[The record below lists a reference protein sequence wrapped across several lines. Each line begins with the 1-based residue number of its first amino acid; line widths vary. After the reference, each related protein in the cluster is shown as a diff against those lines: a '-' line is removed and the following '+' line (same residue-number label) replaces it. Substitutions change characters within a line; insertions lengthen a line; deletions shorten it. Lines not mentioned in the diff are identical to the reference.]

1 VSGEASAKVNAPI
14 ECACQVRRCMLCG
27 ARMAALAGPQLIC
40 EIRGLIQKRRFAPG
54 EYLCLEGERRGLL
67 HFITQGMA
75 KITVT
80 LPDGREQ
87 ILRLAL
93 PGQALG
99 LETLE
104 DPASPYSAQALTE
117 VTTCTVRVPEIREVL
132 EASPDLA
139 VRVIRVLNEELA
151 HARVLVRDLGLMRAG
166 ERVASFLLS
175 LLATAETGEG
185 IPMPLSR
192 AEIAE
197 MLGLTPET
205 VSRHMARMKRER
217 IIRESKGRLFLL
229 APERLRALAGLEGRP
244 AGTGAH

>member
-1 VSGEASAKVNAPI
+1 MSGEAKQPTL

-40 EIRGLIQKRRFAPG
+40 EIRGLIQKRRYQPG

-67 HFITQGMA
+67 HFITEGMA
-75 KITVT
+75 KVTVT

-93 PGQALG
+93 PGQPLG

-104 DPASPYSAQALTE
+104 DQTSPYSAQALTE
-117 VTTCTVRVPEIREVL
+117 VATCTVRVPEIREVL
-132 EASPDLA
+132 DASPDLA
-139 VRVIRVLNEELA
+139 VRVIRALNEELA

-175 LLATAETGEG
+175 LFSIADAQDGV
-185 IPMPLSR
+185 PMPLSR

-205 VSRHMARMKRER
+205 VSRHMARLKRER
-217 IIRESKGRLFLL
+217 VIRESRGRLYLL
-229 APERLRALAGLEGRP
+229 DLEQLRALAGLEGRQVE
-244 AGTGAH
+244 AH

>member
-1 VSGEASAKVNAPI
+1 MKSQATGSERL
-14 ECACQVRRCMLCG
+14 ECACRMHRCMLCG

-40 EIRGLIQKRRFAPG
+40 EIRGLIQKRHFESG

-67 HFITQGMA
+67 HFLTEGMA
-75 KITVT
+75 KVTVT

-93 PGQALG
+93 PGQPIG

-104 DPASPYSAQALTE
+104 DETSPYAVQALTP
-117 VTTCTVRVPEIREVL
+117 VATCTIRVPEIREVL
-132 EASPDLA
+132 QSSPDLA
-139 VRVIRVLNEELA
+139 VRVIRALNEELA

-175 LLATAETGEG
+175 LLPAAGADEG

-205 VSRHMARMKRER
+205 VSRHMARLKRER
-217 IIRESKGRLFLL
+217 VIREARGRLHLL
-229 APERLRALAGLEGRP
+229 DTARLRALAGLEGRR
-244 AGTGAH
+244 AGAH

>member
-1 VSGEASAKVNAPI
+1 
-14 ECACQVRRCMLCG
+14 
-27 ARMAALAGPQLIC
+27 MAALAGPQLIC
-40 EIRGLIQKRRFAPG
+40 EIRGLIQKRRYRPG

-67 HFITQGMA
+67 HFITEGMA
-75 KITVT
+75 KVTVT

-93 PGQALG
+93 PGQPLG

-104 DPASPYSAQALTE
+104 EETSPYSAQALTE
-117 VTTCTVRVPEIREVL
+117 VATCTVRVPEIREVL
-132 EASPDLA
+132 DTSPDLA
-139 VRVIRVLNEELA
+139 VRVIRALNEELA

-175 LLATAETGEG
+175 LFAIADAEDGV
-185 IPMPLSR
+185 PMPLSR

-205 VSRHMARMKRER
+205 VSRHMARLKRER
-217 IIRESKGRLFLL
+217 VIRESRGRLYLL
-229 APERLRALAGLEGRP
+229 DLGQLRALAGLEGRQ
-244 AGTGAH
+244 AEAH